1 MCQENQPALLRWQA
15 YHVSGNSVSEEGIQP
30 NLGGMW
36 TLQAKRPS
44 EVIPAKAVPIPT
56 LHPRMGPDSQVE
68 DQVMVSLLGDAVVEP
83 DCRRGQGSW
92 LRRTQG
98 SPLPASL
105 SPLK

>member
-1 MCQENQPALLRWQA
+1 MCQENQA
-15 YHVSGNSVSEEGIQP
+15 YRVLGNSVSEEVIQP

-56 LHPRMGPDSQVE
+56 LHPRMGPDSQVK